1 MFYEVPRFIAPR
13 DRIRSVLW
21 IGAILVLSSIAS
33 DLSAQTAP
41 KSSATTFPVVSDNEP
56 LAAKSPLPTPEESA
70 VLLQLPADFHASVF
84 AAEPDVRN
92 PIDMAWDHLGRMW
105 VAENYT
111 YANRSLKFRD
121 DLRDRVVV
129 FTDEGHQG
137 KPEKRDV
144 FIDNVSKL
152 TSVEV
157 GRGGVW
163 LMCPPRLLFVPDADH
178 DLVPDGPAETV
189 LDGFTV
195 AEQNYHNFAN
205 GLRFGPDGWLYG
217 RCGGSCPGNVGRPG
231 TPEADRVS
239 LEGGIW
245 RYHVDRQRFE
255 VICHGTTNPWGHDFN
270 EIGELFFIN
279 TVNGHLWH
287 GIHGAH
293 FKRPFTL
300 DPNLDTYETIDQHA
314 DHYHFD
320 TSGKWTDSR
329 GGAANDF
336 GGGHAHSGMMIY
348 QGNHWPEKYRGSLM
362 TLNFHGRRVNVEH
375 LEPRGTGYVGKH
387 GDDFFISG
395 DEWFRGME
403 ISAGPDGDV
412 YVLDWSDLGE
422 CHEHTGVHRN
432 SGRIYKINYES
443 EGSPPFRLTI
453 PEYFEDGGFNGL
465 VSMQDGEDRWS
476 SHQSR
481 LYLVDQVRAGEKISE
496 LEDTIESCRSSVLKG
511 KTVPQ
516 KCRHLWTLAQIDPE
530 FNARDW
536 LFDGSPV
543 IRGVA
548 LRLLTQHWPIDD
560 CYGPTAD
567 SVRAWPTIRQ
577 DAIELIGDFD
587 KLGLRDAPALRLI
600 VASTLQR
607 LPGDL
612 RSDAAEKLLQL
623 TADLDVG
630 DHNQPK
636 MIWYG
641 LMSRAA
647 EHPDE
652 LLPVL
657 KESLLPGLNELISR
671 SLGEQVKSSP
681 ELLEKCFAIN
691 RDAKWNRSVMKG
703 LIKGTV
709 GARGLAPPAN
719 WETFRSRVTQED
731 STIASLCDKFASVFS
746 GQADLDEL
754 LAMVGDDRL
763 DVQDRLSAL
772 IGSVDQWR
780 DQGSDSAAAE
790 KLIQSAKPLVTDARV
805 NLAAARSLSSIP
817 DEAVAKM
824 LLKNLRRFRAPLRP
838 NVVSLLCSRIEF
850 ADVLIDA
857 IERKQLAKETL
868 TASQVRDIQALAD
881 ENLTKRLEDVW
892 GKIRETPQD
901 RLDEIERLT
910 SYLTT
915 QRIAEADRS
924 VGRGIYDRVC
934 ANCHKMFGQGEKVGP
949 ELTGAQRASLDYLL
963 HNMIDPDAV
972 VGVDYRA
979 KKILT
984 VDGRLLVGLVTERTR
999 RTLKL
1004 ASASRTQ
1011 TIALDDVE
1019 QEFATDQSPMP
1030 SGLLTTMTDEDVANL
1045 TAYLMSPTQVPPP
1058 SP

>member
-1 MFYEVPRFIAPR
+1 MI
-13 DRIRSVLW
+13 
-21 IGAILVLSSIAS
+21 
-33 DLSAQTAP
+33 
-41 KSSATTFPVVSDNEP
+41 
-56 LAAKSPLPTPEESA
+56 
-70 VLLQLPADFHASVF
+70 QLPANFRASVF
-84 AAEPDVRN
+84 AAEPDIRN

-129 FTDEGHQG
+129 FTDEGHDG

-217 RCGGSCPGNVGRPG
+217 RCGGSCPGSVGHPG
-231 TPEADRVS
+231 TPQADRVA

-245 RYHVDRQRFE
+245 RYHIDRQRFE

-270 EIGELFFIN
+270 DIGELFFIN

-293 FKRPFTL
+293 FNRPFTL

-320 TSGKWTDSR
+320 TTGKWTDSR
-329 GGAANDF
+329 EGAANDF

-348 QGNHWPEKYRGSLM
+348 QEDQWPKEYHGSLM
-362 TLNFHGRRVNVEH
+362 TLNFHGRRANVEH

-387 GDDFFISG
+387 GDDFFVSG

-403 ISAGPDGDV
+403 ISAGPNGNV

-432 SGRIYKINYES
+432 SGRIYKINYEA
-443 EGSPPFRLTI
+443 EGSYRFRLTT
-453 PEYFEDGGFNGL
+453 PEYFEGGLNGL
-465 VSMQDGEDRWS
+465 VSLQNRKDRWL
-476 SHQSR
+476 SHQAR
-481 LYLVDQVRAGEKISE
+481 LLLVDQVRSGNAASE
-496 LEDTIESCRSSVLKG
+496 LKQAIETCRSSLLNG
-511 KTVPQ
+511 KTGPQ
-516 KCRHLWTLAQIDPE
+516 KCRHLWTLAQIDPD
-530 FNARDW
+530 FNAREY
-536 LFDGSPV
+536 LFDESPV
-543 IRGVA
+543 VRAVA

-567 SVRAWPTIRQ
+567 GRAAWPKIRK

-612 RSDAAEKLLQL
+612 RTGAAEKLLQI
-623 TADLDVG
+623 TGDLDVD

-647 EHPDE
+647 EHAEE
-652 LLPVL
+652 LLSVL
-657 KESLLPGLNELISR
+657 EQSQLPGLTALIAR
-671 SLGEQVKSSP
+671 SLGEQAKSSP
-681 ELLEKCFAIN
+681 ELLHKCFAID
-691 RDAKWNRSVMKG
+691 RDAQWNRNVIEG
-703 LIKGTV
+703 LMKGTV
-709 GARGLAPPAN
+709 GVRGLTPPVN
-719 WETFRSRVTQED
+719 WDEFRSKVIQED
-731 STIASLCDKFASVFS
+731 PATSLMCDKFASVFD

-754 LAMVGDDRL
+754 LAIVGNNRL
-763 DVQDRLSAL
+763 DIQDRLSAL

-780 DQGSDSAAAE
+780 DQGSDPATAG
-790 KLIQSAKPLVTDARV
+790 KLIRSAKPLITDARV
-805 NLAAARSLSSIP
+805 NLAAARSIASIP
-817 DEAVAKM
+817 HPEVAKM
-824 LLKNLRRFRAPLRP
+824 LLDHLRRFRAPLRP
-838 NVVSLLCSRIEF
+838 NVLSLLCSRPQF
-850 ADVLIDA
+850 ADILIGA
-857 IERKQLAKETL
+857 IESERLAKEAL
-868 TASQVRDIQALAD
+868 TASQVRDIQALGDA
-881 ENLTKRLEDVW
+881 EITRRLEEVW
-892 GKIRETPQD
+892 GRIRETPQD
-901 RLDEIERLT
+901 RLNEIERLT
-910 SYLTT
+910 NYLSP
-915 QRIAEADRS
+915 QRIAKADRS
-924 VGRGIYDRVC
+924 VGRGIYDRAC

-949 ELTGAQRASLDYLL
+949 ELTGAQRTSLEYLL
-963 HNMIDPDAV
+963 HNTIDPDAV

-1011 TIALDDVE
+1011 TIALDEVE
-1019 QEFATDQSPMP
+1019 REFATDQSPMP
-1030 SGLLTTMTDEDVANL
+1030 SGLLTPMSDTDIANL
-1045 TAYLMSPTQVPPP
+1045 TAYLMSPTQVPLPGKAP
-1058 SP
+1058 DSE